1 MLLAGIL
8 FSGYHLRC
16 IHDAPVAFYLAAF
29 NFHHFLFPFIW
40 SALSPMCQALEAK
53 RRREGIRVASILME
67 SKSGEWASLCMVS
80 SSSDKLPRL
89 AQYKG
94 RTSPTVG
101 SGEKLTS
108 LGCILSGKKK
118 KPTQMVIWLREP
130 LAWSGIL
137 LGPRKGWAEFN
148 DWWGKEKE
156 QVEERPTC
164 QEAGEWV
171 SRKGISYE
179 ICLLPGQLVW
189 TLPRWAYEEA
199 ARPFRLY
206 SLHQEGS
213 SKVIPPR
220 QDPYPVRHENL

>member
-1 MLLAGIL
+1 MWILVLRMARQLAEKQRSWGFLLMWRFGRVMLAGKADAACRIL

-101 SGEKLTS
+101 SGETLTGLS
-108 LGCILSGKKK
+108 CILSGKKK
-118 KPTQMVIWLREP
+118 K
-130 LAWSGIL
+130 
-137 LGPRKGWAEFN
+137 
-148 DWWGKEKE
+148 
-156 QVEERPTC
+156 
-164 QEAGEWV
+164 
-171 SRKGISYE
+171 
-179 ICLLPGQLVW
+179 
-189 TLPRWAYEEA
+189 TLKW
-199 ARPFRLY
+199 
-206 SLHQEGS
+206 
-213 SKVIPPR
+213 
-220 QDPYPVRHENL
+220 